1 MTRFELVIK
10 MERIAFSNDNEKFPR
25 TRSIQNVGSN
35 RTNFVVTRPFL
46 AGGISDFN
54 CLLGVIHKPC
64 GHGRGEGGFAKCP
77 YYYISLI

>member
-1 MTRFELVIK
+1 MIFGRFELVIK
-10 MERIAFSNDNEKFPR
+10 MKRIAFSNDNEKFPR

-54 CLLGVIHKPC
+54 CLNRLS
-64 GHGRGEGGFAKCP
+64 
-77 YYYISLI
+77 YIIDYCI